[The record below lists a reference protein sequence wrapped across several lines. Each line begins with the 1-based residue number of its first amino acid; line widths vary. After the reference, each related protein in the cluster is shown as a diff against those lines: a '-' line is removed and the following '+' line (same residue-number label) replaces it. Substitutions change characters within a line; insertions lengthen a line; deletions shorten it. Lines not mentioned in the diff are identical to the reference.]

1 MPVDKSVTRYEPAPV
16 SSGREE
22 GKMMDTDGDDVK
34 MDDFDEGMENESARM
49 LNKDHDVYKSQVK
62 HIMLDED
69 A

>member
-1 MPVDKSVTRYEPAPV
+1 
-16 SSGREE
+16 
-22 GKMMDTDGDDVK
+22 MMDTDGDDVK